1 MKIDLH
7 VHTHLSSDAW
17 IPLNKDLVRVL
28 KKRGIQGIAITDH
41 NSFKGVAKA
50 KRLLEKEGLFVI
62 PGEEVK
68 TTENGELLCL
78 FINEEICSPGLKK
91 YRFLEV
97 VDKVKEQD
105 GLVGL
110 SHPLDFSRKNWI
122 SKMQIDWINKYIDII
137 EAYNARCNLHL
148 MNKRAYS
155 FCINHN
161 IPFTAGSDAHFLM
174 EIGRGCLVLDEQE
187 ETIEAIRHQIMSGNS
202 CKLWN
207 SNSLPFVNVSSI
219 CLHAL
224 TGISQAF
231 WPIGR
236 YFST

>member
-1 MKIDLH
+1 MKIDFH
-7 VHTHLSSDAW
+7 VHTYHSSDAW

-28 KKRGIQGIAITDH
+28 KKRGIQGIAIADH
-41 NSFKGVAKA
+41 NTFKGVAKA
-50 KRLLEKEGLFVI
+50 KKLLDKEGILVI
-62 PGEEVK
+62 PGEEIK

-78 FINEEICSPGLKK
+78 FLNEEIPPSG
-91 YRFLEV
+91 FLEV

-122 SKMQIDWINKYIDII
+122 SRMQIDWVKKYIDII
-137 EAYNARCNLHL
+137 EAYNARCNLHS

-155 FCINHN
+155 FCINHS

-174 EIGRGCLVLDEQE
+174 EIGRGCLVLEQE
-187 ETIEAIRHQIMSGNS
+187 ETIEAIRRQITSGNS

-207 SNSLPFVNVSSI
+207 NNSLPFVNVSSI

-224 TGISQAF
+224 TSISKTF
-231 WPIGR
+231 WPIGQ